1 VTFSPHHFQNTLK
14 YENEEIVFVATL
26 KLPVATCGEWRQGW
40 TTLFYNIVVAHQK
53 SLKLATEFTVHAKF
67 ASLKF
72 SYIQQSH
79 SPIFHFQAN
88 FKNYV

>member
-1 VTFSPHHFQNTLK
+1 LVLTKDLNSIFTTFRILKGIRLDKTVYYIPINVTFSPHHFQNTQK

-53 SLKLATEFTVHAKF
+53 SLKLATE
-67 ASLKF
+67 
-72 SYIQQSH
+72 
-79 SPIFHFQAN
+79 N
-88 FKNYV
+88 